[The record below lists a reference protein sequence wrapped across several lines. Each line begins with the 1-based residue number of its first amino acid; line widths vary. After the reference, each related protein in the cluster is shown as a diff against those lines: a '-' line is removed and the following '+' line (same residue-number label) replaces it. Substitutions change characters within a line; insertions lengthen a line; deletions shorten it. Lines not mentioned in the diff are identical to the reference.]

1 MLQLRRIWIRCVVVA
16 TVSTLMS
23 AVLGCPQLNP
33 SSMSWR
39 STTHCNECDR
49 ALHIAVL
56 HMQMLYLERA
66 QRLGIADAAGAATE
80 WASRIGNEFAEAI
93 PDRVCS
99 ESDGWTV
106 MFVMP
111 SGVCVGVEVA
121 GDGRAQDID

>member
-1 MLQLRRIWIRCVVVA
+1 
-16 TVSTLMS
+16 
-23 AVLGCPQLNP
+23 
-33 SSMSWR
+33 
-39 STTHCNECDR
+39 
-49 ALHIAVL
+49 
-56 HMQMLYLERA
+56 MQMLYLERA

-80 WASRIGNEFAEAI
+80 WASRTGNEFAEAI

-121 GDGRAQDID
+121 GDGTAQDIDPALICVWWRNRANCSPVTLKAK